1 MPGEKYRE
9 EKGWKVENK
18 EGVREHSSNQE
29 ASGAR
34 RWTKASFKHSSVF
47 LPVTGNCVLRKSRVF
62 IEKIPK

>member
-34 RWTKASFKHSSVF
+34 R
-47 LPVTGNCVLRKSRVF
+47 
-62 IEKIPK
+62 